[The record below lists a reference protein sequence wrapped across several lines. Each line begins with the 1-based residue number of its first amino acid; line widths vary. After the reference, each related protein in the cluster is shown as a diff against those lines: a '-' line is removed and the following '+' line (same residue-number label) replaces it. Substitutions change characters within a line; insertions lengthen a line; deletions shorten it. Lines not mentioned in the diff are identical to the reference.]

1 MNTLQHWVNIEH
13 LKRLKEIKM
22 ELHESVAHTRK
33 EMTIKENEGFR
44 VRVVK
49 HEVISPKGLFSLD
62 IIQES
67 LKDGKVSSSQTY
79 NFFMTKEELQTLAY
93 GLTA

>member
-1 MNTLQHWVNIEH
+1 MTQ
-13 LKRLKEIKM
+13 
-22 ELHESVAHTRK
+22 LHDSVAHTKK

-44 VRVVK
+44 VRLEK

-67 LKDGKVSSSQTY
+67 LKDGKVSDSQTY
-79 NFFMTKEELQTLAY
+79 NFFMTKEELQTLAQ
-93 GLTA
+93 GLLK

>member
-1 MNTLQHWVNIEH
+1 
-13 LKRLKEIKM
+13 M

-33 EMTIKENEGFR
+33 EITVKESEGFR
-44 VRVVK
+44 VRLVK
-49 HEVISPKGLFSLD
+49 HEVISPKGLFNLD

-67 LKDGKVSSSQTY
+67 LKEGTVTDSQTY
-79 NFFMTKEELQTLAY
+79 NFFMNKEELQSLAR

>member
-1 MNTLQHWVNIEH
+1 M
-13 LKRLKEIKM
+13 K
-22 ELHESVAHTRK
+22 ELHESVVHTAK
-33 EMTIKENEGFR
+33 EITIKENPGFR
-44 VRVVK
+44 IRLEK

-67 LKDGKVSSSQTY
+67 LDEDGLVRDSQTY
-79 NFFMTKEELQTLAY
+79 NFFMNKEELQSLAN